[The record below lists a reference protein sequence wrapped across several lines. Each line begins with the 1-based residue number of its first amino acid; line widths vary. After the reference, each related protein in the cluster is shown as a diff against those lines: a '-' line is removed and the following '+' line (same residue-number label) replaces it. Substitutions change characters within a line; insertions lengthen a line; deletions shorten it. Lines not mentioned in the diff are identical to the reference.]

1 VSVFEAAMSAQR
13 ERREEMESQA
23 PWFWL
28 LEYQGTRLRP
38 ASVDV
43 APKGSA
49 RDAEPGARVSPELE

>member
-1 VSVFEAAMSAQR
+1 MSAQR
-13 ERREEMESQA
+13 ERREAMESEA

-43 APKGSA
+43 APKGFV
-49 RDAEPGARVSPELE
+49 RDAEPGARVSRELE